1 LQKVQGKT
9 QLYGQSGQQENGKAM
24 KDDGWEY
31 FRVLLRAAIAVLDN
45 TGKKRT
51 LLLLLFWKD

>member
-1 LQKVQGKT
+1 
-9 QLYGQSGQQENGKAM
+9 M
-24 KDDGWEY
+24 KDGGWEC
-31 FRVLLRAAIAVLDN
+31 FRVLLRAATAVLDN